1 MAATEFGWVHVTRKP
16 ADAVGVAEYIENPA
30 QLGEHVEPAHVP
42 SVPYASADAALAAV
56 DGLTE
61 PEARWAESTYYR
73 LLDGEWDFRWAEKPA
88 DLPERLADDDW
99 DTISVPGVWQLQGY
113 DRPIY
118 RNHELTWARI
128 PEVETEPD
136 VPAVPEEFNPVGTY
150 RRSVDVPDA
159 WDGDRRTF
167 LHFEGV
173 KSAFFVWVDGEYVGY
188 DQGSMT
194 PSEFDVTDAL
204 TPGEEHELTVQVVRF
219 SDGSY
224 LETQDMIRFS
234 GIFRSVYL
242 YTKPAVHL
250 HDWAVQT
257 EFDDGYEYATL
268 TVDADL
274 SVPDEADLS
283 GPEDADPS
291 ESVAFAGDYTVTG
304 RLFDDAGDEIAT
316 VEESVTLWDTTGDE
330 TGPDVTLETT
340 VESPQ
345 QWSAERPALYDLV
358 LELRGPAGTV
368 REAVPQRVGFRE
380 LDVHDGQV
388 RVNGEPVSFRG
399 VNRHEHDPETG
410 RTVPFERTLE
420 ELRLLKRTNVNAIRA
435 SHYPNDLEVYELASE
450 LGFYVVD
457 EANVE
462 THFNLN
468 FVNERPDFHRS
479 FVGRFERMVD
489 HHKNLPAIVAWS
501 TSNEGGTGVP
511 HEEMAAYARE
521 ADGTRLVY
529 HQGDGDAPYG
539 DFHESMT
546 GTAPFTDVSGPRYPI
561 PHTLVQHNSMD
572 DRPLVMGEYGH
583 ALCNSLGLQDA
594 FWDLVRSVDGIQGGF
609 VWEWANQTLAGDV
622 VPGGTPGE
630 YWFDDDPFLLDGT
643 VFSDLTQQPEVRQLK
658 KSQQPVT
665 FEAVDIEDGA
675 LTVSNHHDF
684 TRLSAFETT
693 WELTVDGAVTQSGT
707 LDLDV
712 APGQTRG
719 LYVPFE
725 PPSLDPG
732 STAHLTVSVCLAE
745 ATEWA
750 EAGHE
755 VAFEQFELPV
765 EAPEPAPLAPGEARV
780 TVEETETTVDLSGP
794 RFHHRFDTERGLFA
808 ELRYDGEV
816 VADDGP
822 QFGAFRAP
830 VANEGTIDSE
840 TEWGYDNETEWRA
853 LGLNELTQTAA
864 ECTVERVDDGQVR
877 LTAETAL
884 VNPDGDALFAV
895 TYRHDVFDDGTVA
908 TVVDADPT
916 ESLTESLESWLPR
929 VGVQFDLPPA
939 LSEFEWFGRG
949 PEETYPDRKT
959 GTTVGRYSGTV
970 DDQFVPY
977 RFPSDNGNKTEVRWA
992 SVAGDDV
999 GLVAYA
1005 DQLINARL
1013 DQYENLVDATRL
1025 NELVERDGSR
1035 LFLDSAVSGVGGTP
1049 VKPLREHRVEPE
1061 RTTYAVVVRPF
1072 DPSESDPASLAGRFP
1087 DAA

>member
-1 MAATEFGWVHVTRKP
+1 MLATEFGWVHVTRKP
-16 ADAVGVAEYIENPA
+16 AEAVGVAEYIENPT
-30 QLGEHVEPAHVP
+30 QLGEHVEPTHVP
-42 SVPYASADAALAAV
+42 SVPYASADAALAAA

-61 PEARWAESTYYR
+61 PEARWAESAYYR
-73 LLDGEWDFRWAEKPA
+73 GLDGEWDFRWAEAPA
-88 DLPERLADDDW
+88 ALPECLADDADW
-99 DTISVPGVWQLQGY
+99 DSISVPSVWQLAGY

-128 PEVETEPD
+128 PEVETEPEVPD
-136 VPAVPEEFNPVGTY
+136 VPDEFNPVGTY
-150 RRSVDVPDA
+150 RRTVDVPKA
-159 WDGDRRTF
+159 WDGDWRTL

-173 KSAFFVWVDGEYVGY
+173 KSAFFVWIDGEYVGY

-204 TPGEEHELTVQVVRF
+204 TPGEEHTLTVQVFRF

-242 YTKPAVHL
+242 YSKPAVHL

-257 EFDDGYEYATL
+257 EFDAVYEDATL
-268 TVDADL
+268 TVDAEL
-274 SVPDEADLS
+274 SVPD
-283 GPEDADPS
+283 DAERLTYDD
-291 ESVAFAGDYTVTG
+291 AGAYTVAG
-304 RLFDDAGDEIAT
+304 RLFDDAGTEVAT
-316 VEESVTLWDTTGDE
+316 IEEAVRTEDGT
-330 TGPDVTLETT
+330 DVTLETT

-345 QWSAERPALYDLV
+345 QWSAEHPALYDLV
-358 LELRGPAGTV
+358 LELHGPDGSV
-368 REAVPQRVGFRE
+368 LEAVPERVGFRE
-380 LDVHDGQV
+380 LEVADGQV
-388 RVNGEPVSFRG
+388 LVNGEAVSFRG

-420 ELRLLKRTNVNAIRA
+420 ELRMLKRSNVNAIRA

-489 HHKNLPAIVAWS
+489 HHKNCPAIVAWS

-561 PHTLVQHNSMD
+561 PHTLVQHNAMD

-622 VPGGTPGE
+622 VAGGTPGE
-630 YWFDDDPFLLDGT
+630 WWFDDDPFLLDGT
-643 VFSDLTQQPEVRQLK
+643 VFSDLTHQPELRQLK

-665 FEAVDIEDGA
+665 FEAVGIEDGA
-675 LTVSNHHDF
+675 FTVSNYHDF
-684 TRLSAFETT
+684 TGLSAFEKT
-693 WELTVDGAVTQSGT
+693 WELRVDGAVTQSGT

-712 APGQTRG
+712 PPGQTRG

-725 PPSLDPG
+725 PPLLDPG
-732 STAHLTVSVCLAE
+732 STAHLTLRVCLAE
-745 ATEWA
+745 TTEWA

-765 EAPEPAPLAPGEARV
+765 EAPDPAPLSAGDALV

-808 ELRYDGEV
+808 QLRYDGEV

-830 VANEGTIDSE
+830 VANEGTLDSE

-853 LGLNELTQTAA
+853 LGLNDCSQTAA
-864 ECTVERVDDGQVR
+864 ECSVERVDDGQVR
-877 LTAETAL
+877 LTAETTL
-884 VNPDGDALFAV
+884 ENPDGDALFAV
-895 TYRHDVFDDGTVA
+895 TYRHDVFDDGTIA
-908 TVVDADPT
+908 SAVDAEPT
-916 ESLTESLESWLPR
+916 GALTDSLESWLPR
-929 VGVQFDLPPA
+929 LGVAFDVPA
-939 LSEFEWFGRG
+939 TRSEFEWFGRG

-959 GTTVGRYSGTV
+959 GTKVGRHSGTV
-970 DDQFVPY
+970 DEQFVPY
-977 RFPSDNGNKTEVRWA
+977 RFPSDNGNKTDVRWA
-992 SVAGDDV
+992 SVTGDGV

-1005 DQLINARL
+1005 DQPINARL
-1013 DQYENLVDATRL
+1013 DQYENLADATRL
-1025 NELVERDGSR
+1025 TELVERDGAR
-1035 LFLDSAVSGVGGTP
+1035 LFLDSEVSGVGGTP
-1049 VKPLREHRVEPE
+1049 VKPLDEYRVEPE
-1061 RTTYAVVVRPF
+1061 RTTYTVVVRPF

-1087 DAA
+1087 DSE